1 MLGTFEIL
9 AEATLTEKYI
19 FLVGISFLMQFALAC
34 LLAAVVDSRLIKK
47 QKPIMSEVFVC
58 IVLVIIVRVRECGF
72 VCARAFMSMRLC
84 VCVHY
89 FIVTNL
95 RRSV

>member
-34 LLAAVVDSRLIKK
+34 LFAAVVDSRLIKK
-47 QKPIMSEVFVC
+47 QKPIMSEV
-58 IVLVIIVRVRECGF
+58 
-72 VCARAFMSMRLC
+72 SWC
-84 VCVHY
+84 VCESVGLCAHVH
-89 FIVTNL
+89 L
-95 RRSV
+95 